1 MLTGK
6 KVLVLGLAK
15 SGLAA
20 TRLLVKLNASVTVN
34 ESKTIEQIKEYDEL
48 IKMGVEIVAGG
59 QPDELFERDFD
70 FVVKNPGI
78 KYTMPFIL
86 RLEERKI
93 PIYTEI
99 ELAYQV
105 SKPQHYIAI
114 TGTNGK
120 TTTTTLTYEIIKA
133 CHENTFVAGNIGTP
147 LCEVV
152 LNENLLE
159 NEGNYIVLEMS
170 NFQLLNIEKFKPE
183 ISTIINLTPDHL
195 DYMRNVDEYYASKT
209 NVYINQDEND
219 YFILNKDDATIAK
232 YTKQY
237 PIKASVVPFSM
248 EHDDMVCIKDD
259 GIFYDNEKVLALSD
273 IKLVGRHNVQNV
285 MIALTIAKL
294 LNISDMLIKEVITSF
309 KGVEH
314 RVEFVRELQ
323 GVRYYNDS
331 KATNTDATI
340 IAIKAFDDPLILLLG
355 GHDKGLD
362 LTELKTYTD
371 PLKKIIC
378 FGEAGKRF
386 SEELDNTI
394 LVSNLKEAIIKASE
408 IAKSGDVV
416 LLSPST
422 SSYDEFT
429 GYEQRGRY
437 FKEMV
442 NTLECE

>member
-1 MLTGK
+1 MLKDK

-20 TRLLVKLNASVTVN
+20 TRLLIKLGAQVTVN
-34 ESKTIEQIKEYDEL
+34 ESKEASQIKEYDEL
-48 IKMGVEIVAGG
+48 VSMGVEMVTGG

-86 RLEERKI
+86 RLQERKI

-120 TTTTTLTYEIIKA
+120 TTTTTLTYEMVKSV
-133 CHENTFVAGNIGTP
+133 HPNTYVAGNIGIP

-152 LNENLLE
+152 LNANLLE
-159 NEGNYIVLEMS
+159 NEGNYIILEMS

-183 ISTIINLTPDHL
+183 IATVINLTPDHL
-195 DYMRNVDEYYASKT
+195 DYMRNVDEYYASKMRI
-209 NVYINQDEND
+209 YENQDQDD
-219 YFILNKDDATIAK
+219 YFILNKDDEVLK
-232 YTKQY
+232 EYTSRY
-237 PIKASVVPFSM
+237 PIPSSVIPFSM
-248 EHDDMVCIKDD
+248 EKEEMVQINGDY
-259 GIFYDNEKVLALSD
+259 IEYDHQRVLALKD
-273 IKLVGRHNVQNV
+273 IHLVGKHNVQNV
-285 MIALTIAKL
+285 MIALTICKL
-294 LNISDMLIKEVITSF
+294 LGINNEKIVESIQNF

-314 RVEFVRELQ
+314 RVEYVETID

-340 IAIKAFDDPLILLLG
+340 IAIKAFEDPLILLLG

-362 LTELKTYTD
+362 LTELKHYTD

-378 FGEAGKRF
+378 FGEAGVRF
-386 SEELDNTI
+386 SKELDNTV
-394 LVSNLKEAIIKASE
+394 LVEHMKDAVVKAHE
-408 IAKSGDVV
+408 IASKGDVV

-429 GYEQRGRY
+429 GYEQRGRV
-437 FKEMV
+437 FKEIV
-442 NTLECE
+442 HSLK